1 MKLIS
6 IKKFC
11 NDYYLCFHYRYR
23 KSKIKRYNLYY
34 RNRLLM
40 IRITGPIK
48 AKRIL
53 RCADV
58 RE

>member
-1 MKLIS
+1 MKLVS

-11 NDYYLCFHYRYR
+11 NDYYICFHYRYK

-34 RNRLLM
+34 KKRLLM
-40 IRITGPIK
+40 IRLTGNTRARRIIK
-48 AKRIL
+48 
-53 RCADV
+53 CADV

>member
-1 MKLIS
+1 MKLVS

-11 NDYYLCFHYRYR
+11 NDYYLCLHYKYR
-23 KSKIKRYNLYY
+23 NKTVQKYNLDYH
-34 RNRLLM
+34 NRLLM